1 MAVRLELEDK
11 FQVGQDP
18 EGLSHCDIV
27 NSHLPPGVQVCG
39 GAEPPSELRCWARD
53 RPTTDQ
59 PSGWKV
65 CAVAVVCEALP
76 RLSPLWG
83 AVVGVLDDR
92 RSVV

>member
-39 GAEPPSELRCWARD
+39 GVRNPVGAAMLGQGPPHHGS
-53 RPTTDQ
+53 
-59 PSGWKV
+59 
-65 CAVAVVCEALP
+65 ALGVEGVRRGGRVRGP
-76 RLSPLWG
+76 ASALSPVG